1 MEIGLFRDT
10 ATHIELR
17 QPLVRLSGRTH
28 RVSPVF
34 ATYWQFAAERQ
45 AAFFRRLAGITPITS
60 DPILQQ
66 FKFTNAFR
74 VLDRTSQY
82 LLTAVIQRGD
92 QSIEE
97 LFFRIILFK
106 LFNKIET
113 WELLLK
119 DQVEI
124 RLATYD
130 YNSYDRALTN
140 ALLKGQRI
148 YSAAYI
154 MPSGGANG
162 ERRKHRSHLQLLE
175 LMLKDKVP
183 AKLSKAR
190 TMRDGYALLRSFPM
204 IGDFLAYQFITDI
217 NYSSI
222 TDFSEMEFVVAGPG
236 ALDGLKKCFPDMS
249 PMRRS
254 PLYA

>member
-1 MEIGLFRDT
+1 MEIGLFSDT
-10 ATHIELR
+10 ATHFELR

-45 AAFFRRLAGITPITS
+45 AAFFRRLAGVTPVTL

-74 VLDRTSQY
+74 MLDRTSQY

-119 DQVEI
+119 DQGEI

-130 YNSYDRALTN
+130 YNSYDHALTN
-140 ALLKGQRI
+140 ESR
-148 YSAAYI
+148 
-154 MPSGGANG
+154 
-162 ERRKHRSHLQLLE
+162 
-175 LMLKDKVP
+175 
-183 AKLSKAR
+183 LSKFGQGFKWR
-190 TMRDGYALLRSFPM
+190 FCS
-204 IGDFLAYQFITDI
+204 LA
-217 NYSSI
+217 
-222 TDFSEMEFVVAGPG
+222 A
-236 ALDGLKKCFPDMS
+236 
-249 PMRRS
+249 
-254 PLYA
+254 